1 MFRNILK
8 PIVAA
13 ATLVVSLAASPVL
26 AQDQSLNRL
35 DRLMLQL
42 SQAAPQESER
52 IVDEIRLEW
61 DRSGSPSANLLL
73 DRGRKAY
80 AAGNLEGAID
90 HYSALTDHAPDFA
103 EGWVGRA
110 RIFYDMD
117 EYGLALADLER
128 AIALNPRH
136 FEAISGLGL
145 IFEAMNRQEDAYE
158 AYTLVRSI
166 HPNHPAVT
174 EALDRLERAVK
185 GQTL

>member
-13 ATLVVSLAASPVL
+13 ATLVVSLAATPVF
-26 AQDQSLNRL
+26 AQDEGDNRL
-35 DRLMLQL
+35 DRLMQQL
-42 SQAAPQESER
+42 SQATPQEAQRLE
-52 IVDEIRLEW
+52 DEIRLEW

-80 AAGNLEGAID
+80 GAGNLQGAVD
-90 HYSALTDHAPDFA
+90 HYTALTDHAPDFA

-117 EYGLALADLER
+117 EYGMALADLER
-128 AIALNPRH
+128 AIALNPQH
-136 FEAISGLGL
+136 FDAISGLGL
-145 IFEAMNRQEDAYE
+145 IFETMNRQQDAYE